1 MVEDRMSERRFLGYV
16 LAAIMALMG
25 VHVFHPQL
33 VKIYDPVNYVSF
45 HAILEFSSIFISFM
59 IVLFSWRALKQ
70 NNSAKLLIL
79 LFAFLTVGMV
89 DLLHT
94 LSFKG
99 MPHFLTESSVA
110 KATCFWVFARMVEAI
125 LMLAVLVMPDRRIR
139 KDWRKPVL
147 WASILLT
154 SSIMAIVFI
163 FEKSLPVLVVEG
175 QGTTSLKNGL
185 EYFISFLHFLS
196 LIVCLYHYYL
206 EKSNVYLNL
215 ALAFTFLFFSE
226 MIFTVYQS
234 VFDLDN
240 FSGHIFKVLGYY
252 FILKGIYYLL
262 KPGKKTSAESIV
274 KKSPG
279 AVFSFA
285 KMDGQFV
292 FSYLEGGLLR
302 ELGMKPGR
310 MAGTQVEDLLP
321 SSAGAVVDHCNDCWD
336 SGDKHTFA
344 AFLKE
349 RHLIISLSPV
359 MQEGVVIEI
368 CGSATDVSAFVEKNS
383 RHMDKRKKPANDK
396 KEKLLRT
403 L

>member
-16 LAAIMALMG
+16 LAAILALMG
-25 VHVFHPQL
+25 VRVFHSQL
-33 VKIYDPVNYVSF
+33 LNIYDPVNYVSF

-59 IVLFSWRALKQ
+59 IVLFSWRALGRNK
-70 NNSAKLLIL
+70 SAKLLIL
-79 LFAFLTVGMV
+79 LFAFLTVGIV
-89 DLLHT
+89 DMLHT

-99 MPHFLTESSVA
+99 MPYFLTESSVG
-110 KATCFWVFARMVEAI
+110 KATCFWVFARMVEAV
-125 LMLAVLVMPDRRIR
+125 LMLTVLVMPDKRVRR
-139 KDWRKPVL
+139 DWRKPVL
-147 WASILLT
+147 LACILLT
-154 SSIMAIVFI
+154 SAIMAIVFI
-163 FEKSLPVLVVEG
+163 FEKSMPVLVVEG

-206 EKSNVYLNL
+206 EKSSTYLNL

-252 FILKGIYYLL
+252 FILKGIYLL
-262 KPGKKTSAESIV
+262 LNPGKKTRAESIV
-274 KKSPG
+274 KQSPG

-285 KMDGQFV
+285 KMDGQFI

-302 ELGMKPGR
+302 ELGMKPGG

-321 SSAGAVVDHCNDCWD
+321 PTAGAVIDHCNDCWE
-336 SGDKHTFA
+336 SGYKHTFA

-359 MQEGVVIEI
+359 IQDGVVIEI
-368 CGSATDVSAFVEKNS
+368 CGSATDVSSFVEKNG
-383 RHMDKRKKPANDK
+383 RHTEKRKKPDTVK
-396 KEKLLRT
+396 KEKLLKT